1 MTTRRTHGSGQARGA
16 AWRGR
21 ALALA
26 LALGVPAA
34 LGAQTADV
42 SVTKTG
48 PSQVDAGGSGTI
60 TYIIVTTN
68 NGPATATNVVLSDT
82 LPPTSDFRF
91 VSASRGASRSARRLT
106 WPAVTLAS
114 GASVV
119 DTVVITASA
128 AVGTVLPNVAV
139 VSANETDPTPA
150 NNVSQV
156 QTLIVDATQIGVS
169 VTPDGTDTV
178 PRLPSNATMYAYA
191 FTVTSTGTV
200 ATSFDLLAAV
210 GGTFLTVDS
219 ITGTGVTRGA
229 VPDSARLTALGAGVA
244 RSVSVWYRVANVA
257 AGSLESLVLRAR
269 SVPISTIGDS
279 AWTTVRVVKPAL
291 MTVKSV
297 TPAGATVPGAEL
309 TYSILVANGGSEQ
322 AAGVTVVDSLPAE
335 VEFKIGGATAILP
348 GGVTATVEYSDG
360 SVWGY
365 TPTSSGCGADAGYD
379 RCVRYVRWTLQ
390 QPLGAVA
397 PSNSA
402 TFEVVARI
410 R

>member
-1 MTTRRTHGSGQARGA
+1 MTRV
-16 AWRGR
+16 
-21 ALALA
+21 LALA
-26 LALGVPAA
+26 LALMAPAA

-91 VSASRGASRSARRLT
+91 VSATRSASRSARRLT

-114 GASVV
+114 GASIV

-156 QTLIVDATQIGVS
+156 QTLIVDATQIAVS
-169 VTPDGTDTV
+169 VTPDGTDTI
-178 PRLPSNATMYAYA
+178 PRLPSNGTAYAYA
-191 FTVTSTGTV
+191 FTVANTGTV
-200 ATSFDLLAAV
+200 ATSFDLLAGV
-210 GGTFLTVDS
+210 SGGTFLTVDS
-219 ITGTGVTRGA
+219 ITGTGVTRGTLA
-229 VPDSARLTALGAGVA
+229 DSARLTALGAGVA

-257 AGSLESLVLRAR
+257 AGSLESLLLRAR
-269 SVPISTIGDS
+269 SVPIPTIGDS
-279 AWTTVRVVKPAL
+279 GRTTVRVVKPAL

-297 TPAGATVPGAEL
+297 TPAGATIPGAEL

-335 VEFKIGGATAILP
+335 VDFKIGGATALLP
-348 GGVTATVEYSDG
+348 GGITATVAYFDG

-365 TPTSSGCGADAGYD
+365 TPTSGGCGADAGYD

-397 PSNSA
+397 PGNSA